1 MEDSSE
7 KQELLNRLDAIDG
20 IQSDSYIDG
29 GKESFEPISHQATLA
44 VEAAEESSS
53 YKDYLYAKDL
63 VDDLPFSLLKTQL
76 LYRLSQIE
84 IVDKVVRLGGKDRIN
99 TAILTSQS
107 AYSQADNVILSGF
120 GADVDALTGS
130 LLAAVKDGPML
141 ISRKNKLSP
150 EVEKELDRL
159 NAKKVYLLG
168 GSNAISK
175 NVEEE
180 IKKLGYQVE
189 RIGGKNRYETAAK
202 IAKSVKDQTSSHAFI
217 VLGVMENPNDAL
229 ADALAIGPVSAR
241 DKSPVFLVNTN
252 SVPSETRQA
261 LTDLK
266 IKSVTIIGG
275 LSAVSPIVSIDL
287 YLSNIQVLRVSGED
301 RYQTA
306 LEIAKKY
313 YPDSNKA
320 LIANGRSS
328 ADALIGGYLGN
339 LKNAPILLS
348 EKDKLSD
355 NTKTYIK
362 DNLDNAIILG
372 GDAVISSKVEA
383 DINKLIK

>member
-1 MEDSSE
+1 MGVKSS
-7 KQELLNRLDAIDG
+7 LIR
-20 IQSDSYIDG
+20 
-29 GKESFEPISHQATLA
+29 QATNVNFKNRA
-44 VEAAEESSS
+44 FT
-53 YKDYLYAKDL
+53 
-63 VDDLPFSLLKTQL
+63 PFLQVKV
-76 LYRLSQIE
+76 IE
-84 IVDKVVRLGGKDRIN
+84 KVVRLNGLDRIKI
-99 TAILTSQS
+99 AVLASKS
-107 AYSQADNVILSGF
+107 VFSQANNVVLTGY
-120 GADVDALTGS
+120 GADIDAISGS
-130 LLAAVKDGPML
+130 LLAVVNNGPIL
-141 ISRKNKLSP
+141 ISKKNELSP
-150 EVEKELDRL
+150 EVVMELSRL
-159 NAKKVYLLG
+159 KAKKVYLLG
-168 GSNAISK
+168 GYMAISK
-175 NVEEE
+175 NVEEQ
-180 IKKLGYQVE
+180 LTSQGYQVV
-189 RIGGKNRYETAAK
+189 RLGGKNGYDTAAK
-202 IAKSVKDQTSSHAFI
+202 IAKSVKGNVSSHAFI

-241 DKSPVFLVNTN
+241 DKSLVFLVNTN

-287 YLSNIQVLRVSGED
+287 YLSNIQVWRVSGED

-306 LEIAKKY
+306 LEIAKVY

-362 DNLDNAIILG
+362 DNLEKATILG
-372 GDAVISSKVEA
+372 GEGGY
-383 DINKLIK
+383 L